1 MVKDYSYPRE
11 LRIKLHKTFA
21 RSEIRLDGQLL
32 PVKRIE
38 LCQDFDGTNIV
49 LVLAAEAL
57 ETFEIDGEWLPTDDL
72 QAAVVIEPT
81 E

>member
-1 MVKDYSYPRE
+1 MSKDYSYPRE
-11 LRIKLHKTFA
+11 LRIKLRKTFA

-38 LCQDFDGTNIV
+38 LCQDFEGANIV

-57 ETFEIDGEWLPTDDL
+57 ETFEIGGEWLPTDDL
-72 QAAVVIEPT
+72 RVAVIIEPA
-81 E
+81 